1 MTYAGA
7 NRLLHWLMAA
17 LILGLLTLGYY
28 MTYVADYGLYHLHK
42 SVAVVV
48 ALLLLPRLV
57 LRWFNPWQSTVKG
70 KGAKAVHGFHW
81 LLLVLLVIM
90 VVSGAA
96 YSGFG
101 GYGIALFD
109 WPLLAQNIDAQQ
121 QVVAHSAA
129 LSDWG
134 LAVHI
139 YCGWALCFTLAIHAL
154 AALKHHFIDRD
165 GTLIRML
172 VGEKGARL

>member
-1 MTYAGA
+1 MTYAGV

-57 LRWFNPWQSTVKG
+57 L
-70 KGAKAVHGFHW
+70 
-81 LLLVLLVIM
+81 LVIM
-90 VVSGAA
+90 VLSGAA

-139 YCGWALCFTLAIHAL
+139 YCAWALCFTLAIHAL